1 MIAPPAR
8 AAQAHAIVATSNK
21 RMRKTMD
28 YSELLF
34 AYHVRELAMKR
45 LVHETPEGLTAE
57 AATQYMFER
66 YEPTVIGVVRELQNV
81 ATMIRKAAPEAAA
94 QDASIR

>member
-1 MIAPPAR
+1 ME
-8 AAQAHAIVATSNK
+8 T
-21 RMRKTMD
+21 KTTD

-45 LVHETPEGLTAE
+45 LVHETPEGLSAE

-66 YEPTVIGVVRELQNV
+66 FEPTVIGVVRELQNV
-81 ATMIRKAAPEAAA
+81 AAMIQKAGAGGAA
-94 QDASIR
+94 QG

>member
-1 MIAPPAR
+1 
-8 AAQAHAIVATSNK
+8 
-21 RMRKTMD
+21 MD

-81 ATMIRKAAPEAAA
+81 ATMIRKAVPDGSA
-94 QDASIR
+94 QEGLTR